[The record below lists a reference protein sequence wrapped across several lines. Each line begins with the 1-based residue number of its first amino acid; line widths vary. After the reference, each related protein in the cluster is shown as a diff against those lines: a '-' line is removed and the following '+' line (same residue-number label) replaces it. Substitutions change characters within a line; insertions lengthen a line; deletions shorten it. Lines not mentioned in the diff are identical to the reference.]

1 MRHAG
6 SPPQLL
12 AYRKGRGNSIFR
24 HLLVHLR
31 GRRNGKGEMRRE
43 EKKEAALHPG
53 AGGEGRMAKLCG
65 GGRGTHVGKGSNHK
79 RKGGEEG
86 LRRAELR
93 RQAGSVRPTSVPP
106 FLSPVA
112 KWNPLLAPRFSS
124 SSLLPFFG
132 GPIVVHKSMHL
143 VPPASLTGFAPSSLL
158 PRLPFWA
165 RPPSIPPPCT
175 PLLPYAPPVS
185 SAPSGEQRGWS
196 EPRSSPSQAAPGA
209 EWQAGAKRKKGL

>member
-1 MRHAG
+1 M
-6 SPPQLL
+6 
-12 AYRKGRGNSIFR
+12 
-24 HLLVHLR
+24 
-31 GRRNGKGEMRRE
+31 
-43 EKKEAALHPG
+43 
-53 AGGEGRMAKLCG
+53 
-65 GGRGTHVGKGSNHK
+65 GKGSNHK

-143 VPPASLTGFAPSSLL
+143 VPPAFLTGFAPSFPVFLFGPGPLPSPPRIPPRFLCPIWGANRREGAALLSLL
-158 PRLPFWA
+158 RRHRGQNGRRGQNGEGGRGIGGEKGETWRRRRA
-165 RPPSIPPPCT
+165 REGDRGGEGGGIGDAVEAAGEKEPKT
-175 PLLPYAPPVS
+175 PAYRWRTFS
-185 SAPSGEQRGWS
+185 H
-196 EPRSSPSQAAPGA
+196 
-209 EWQAGAKRKKGL
+209 

>member
-1 MRHAG
+1 M
-6 SPPQLL
+6 
-12 AYRKGRGNSIFR
+12 
-24 HLLVHLR
+24 
-31 GRRNGKGEMRRE
+31 
-43 EKKEAALHPG
+43 
-53 AGGEGRMAKLCG
+53 
-65 GGRGTHVGKGSNHK
+65 GKGSNHK

-165 RPPSIPPPCT
+165 RPPSIPPRIPPSCLM
-175 PLLPYAPPVS
+175 PPPFLLPHLGSKEDRASRALLPRRRH
-185 SAPSGEQRGWS
+185 RGQNG
-196 EPRSSPSQAAPGA
+196 RRGQNG
-209 EWQAGAKRKKGL
+209 KKGYKMGGRKAKHGGGGGRSGRGGGNAVEAAGEKEPKTPAYRWRTFSH

>member
-1 MRHAG
+1 M
-6 SPPQLL
+6 
-12 AYRKGRGNSIFR
+12 
-24 HLLVHLR
+24 
-31 GRRNGKGEMRRE
+31 
-43 EKKEAALHPG
+43 
-53 AGGEGRMAKLCG
+53 
-65 GGRGTHVGKGSNHK
+65 
-79 RKGGEEG
+79 
-86 LRRAELR
+86 RRAELR

-165 RPPSIPPPCT
+165 RPPSIPPRIPPSCLM
-175 PLLPYAPPVS
+175 PPPFLLPHLGSKEDRASRALLPRRRH
-185 SAPSGEQRGWS
+185 RGQNG
-196 EPRSSPSQAAPGA
+196 RRGQKG
-209 EWQAGAKRKKGL
+209 KKGYKMGGEKGETWRRRRTIGAGRGGCCRGSRRKGAQNTSIYMEDIFTLK